1 MSCNA
6 RNYNTHPEYD
16 KHMKNTY
23 HSPPWVENASTRT
36 HFDLDL
42 QKKFGTHLSKRKNKL
57 PWDAFNNVLEGSVE
71 KYEPLSGF
79 RSQYDLDMQNAFD
92 QNVNNDNQN
101 PIGDFDNVIIDP
113 RVLEMYR
120 RR

>member
-6 RNYNTHPEYD
+6 RNYNTHPEYN

-42 QKKFGTHLSKRKNKL
+42 QKKFGTHLSKRKNQL

-79 RSQYDLDMQNAFD
+79 RTQYDLDMQNAFD
-92 QNVNNDNQN
+92 QHNENPVLDFSNVMVVDR
-101 PIGDFDNVIIDP
+101 
-113 RVLEMYR
+113 RVLENYR